1 MSNFDTMVP
10 AARFGAYG
18 NGGGSVHVHIFRILG
33 PLDVIGANV
42 TASRQQIVLA
52 MLLLEANQVV
62 PLGRLVDAVWEDA
75 PPATAKSQIQICIST
90 IRRNLSKAGLGDR
103 VVTSPAGYQIRVADG
118 ELDLRTFNDLIGEG
132 RTAVREHRLEAAASA
147 FRRALALY
155 QGWPLSGLDSR
166 VVRAAA
172 ARLAERRLTVA
183 EEYLEVELRLGRH
196 RELIEELMALVTEH
210 PLRERLWH
218 QLMTALYRSGR
229 QADAL
234 AAYQKA
240 RQASVDDLGLEP
252 SEPLRLLEKAI
263 LTGNAEPSLTAEL
276 EPTEAEESLISVP
289 RMTPAAVPDFTG
301 HRELVDEL
309 CDFLRGRAK
318 RPDRDSVPVVTIT
331 GRGGIGKTTL
341 AVHLSHQLA
350 ANFPDGQ
357 LFVQMGANANGDGLA
372 HILDRFLRALGVS
385 GSAVPDGLEA
395 RAATFRS
402 RVAGARVLVV
412 LDDAVDEREV
422 RALLPGAPS
431 CGVIVTSRHRLAGI
445 PGSRLVEVGVLDQRH
460 AVELL
465 ARMVGEER
473 VAAEPA
479 EARHLVQLCGR
490 LPLALRIAAARLIAR
505 PHWKISQLTAR
516 LADES
521 RRLDELAHGGLDVRT
536 SITFS
541 YEALDDDA
549 QRLLRRLGLLDAQDF
564 QGWVAAPLLDADM
577 VTAADTLDSLVDA
590 RLVDVVGG
598 SGAATRYRLHDLV
611 RVYARERLGADEA
624 AGERDGAMARF
635 LGAWLF
641 LMECVHRTLYGG
653 DYTVIHGT
661 APRWELPD
669 YLVHELLQ
677 DPLMWFE
684 NERAAAVA
692 AVGLA
697 ARAQLPDYCWDLAI
711 TMVALFESRSYLD
724 DWRSTH
730 ELALLTAQQAH
741 DSRGEAVMLYS
752 MGALNIVEQRFS
764 EASSRLTMAL
774 KMFEQIGEA
783 HGRSLALRHLAFL
796 DRVHGDLDNAWR
808 RYQDAL
814 SLLRP
819 LGDPAAEAHILTGMA
834 NIKLEEGDRDRA
846 AQMLEE
852 ALQTA
857 TGANSARVHAMV
869 LHRLGELHLED
880 GALAQAEEE
889 LTKALKLVREG
900 RDRPGEAH
908 VLHGLGMLRLRQGLH
923 QHAAAT
929 LNHGYA
935 VARRNGDRL
944 ATARFC
950 LALARLHRAQ
960 RQYPSAM
967 EWAAQ
972 AIALFDELQAS
983 SGRMVAHELLEQ
995 IRQEAT

>member
-1 MSNFDTMVP
+1 M
-10 AARFGAYG
+10 
-18 NGGGSVHVHIFRILG
+18 HIFRVLG
-33 PLDVIGANV
+33 PLHVVDARI

-52 MLLLEANQVV
+52 VLLLEANHVV
-62 PLGRLVDAVWEDA
+62 PVGRLVDAVWEDA

-90 IRRNLSKAGLGDR
+90 IRRALSHAGLGDR
-103 VVTSPAGYQIRVADG
+103 IDTSPAGYQIRVADG
-118 ELDLRTFNDLIGEG
+118 ELDLRTFNDLVSEG

-147 FRRALALY
+147 FRRALALHP
-155 QGWPLSGLDSR
+155 GSPLVGLDSR

-172 ARLAERRLTVA
+172 ARLAERRLTAA

-196 RELIEELMALVTEH
+196 RELIDELMALVTEH

-229 QADAL
+229 QAEAL
-234 AAYQKA
+234 AAYQSA

-252 SEPLRLLEKAI
+252 SEPLRSLERAI
-263 LTGNAEPSLTAEL
+263 LTGNAEPALMAEL
-276 EPTEAEESLISVP
+276 EPDPPDSEESLIPVP

-301 HRELVDEL
+301 HRDLVDEL
-309 CDFLRGRAK
+309 CGFLRGRTK
-318 RPDRDSVPVVTIT
+318 RPDSDSVPVAAIT

-341 AVHLSHQLA
+341 AVHLAHQLA
-350 ANFPDGQ
+350 VDFPDGQ
-357 LFVQMGANANGDGLA
+357 LFVHMGGHANGDKLA
-372 HILDRFLRALGVS
+372 HILDRFLRALGIS

-422 RALLPGAPS
+422 RTLLPGSPS
-431 CGVIVTSRHRLAGI
+431 CGVIVTSRQRLAGI
-445 PGSRLVEVGVLDQRH
+445 PGCRLVEVGVLDQRN

-473 VAAEPA
+473 VGTEPS
-479 EARHLVQLCGR
+479 EALQLVQLCGR
-490 LPLALRIAAARLIAR
+490 LPLAMRIAAARLIAR
-505 PHWKISQLTAR
+505 PHWKISQLTSR

-541 YEALDDDA
+541 YEALDDGA

-564 QGWVAAPLLDADM
+564 QSWAAAPLLDADM
-577 VTAADTLDSLVDA
+577 TTATDTLDTLVDA

-611 RVYARERLGADEA
+611 RVYARERLNADES
-624 AGERDGAMARF
+624 AGERHGGMTRF

-653 DYTVIHGT
+653 DYTVIHGA
-661 APRWELPD
+661 APRWELPE
-669 YLVHELLQ
+669 YLVQELLQ

-697 ARAQLPDYCWDLAI
+697 SRAGVPDYCWDLAI

-730 ELALLTAQQAH
+730 ELALLTAQQAG

-752 MGALNIVEQRFS
+752 LGALNIVEQRFS
-764 EASSRLTMAL
+764 EASSRLMLAL
-774 KMFEQIGEA
+774 TMFEQIGEPL
-783 HGRSLALRHLAFL
+783 GRSLALRHLAFL
-796 DRVHGDLDNAWR
+796 DRVHGDLDTAWC
-808 RYQDAL
+808 RYEDAL
-814 SLLRP
+814 SVLQP

-834 NIKLEEGDRDRA
+834 SIKLEQGDRDRA
-846 AQMLEE
+846 AEMLEQ
-852 ALQTA
+852 ALHTA
-857 TGANSARVHAMV
+857 TAANSARVHAMV

-880 GALAQAEEE
+880 GDLAQAEEE

-923 QHAAAT
+923 QHAAGT
-929 LNHGYA
+929 LNHGYT

-972 AIALFDELQAS
+972 AITLFDELQAS
-983 SGRMVAHELLEQ
+983 SGRLVAHELLEQ

>member
-1 MSNFDTMVP
+1 M
-10 AARFGAYG
+10 
-18 NGGGSVHVHIFRILG
+18 HVFRLLG
-33 PLDVIGANV
+33 PLHVLNARI
-42 TASRQQIVLA
+42 TASRQMTVLS

-62 PLGRLVDAVWEDA
+62 PVGRLVDAVWEDS

-90 IRRNLSKAGLGDR
+90 IRRALHDAGLSDR
-103 VVTSPAGYQIRVADG
+103 IGTSPAGYRIRVEDG
-118 ELDLRTFNDLIGEG
+118 ELDLRSFNELLGEG

-147 FRRALALY
+147 LRRALALY
-155 QGWPLSGLDSR
+155 QGEPLTGVDSR

-172 ARLAERRLTVA
+172 ARLAERRLAAA

-196 RELIEELMALVTEH
+196 RELIDELMALVTEH

-234 AAYQKA
+234 AAYQLA
-240 RQASVDDLGLEP
+240 RQATVDDLGLEP
-252 SEPLRLLEKAI
+252 SESLRSLERAI
-263 LTGNAEPSLTAEL
+263 LTGNAEPALMADLEL
-276 EPTEAEESLISVP
+276 ADSEETLVPVP

-301 HRELVDEL
+301 HHELIDEL
-309 CDFLRGRAK
+309 CDFLRRRAT
-318 RPDRDSVPVVTIT
+318 PPYSDSVPVVTIT

-341 AVHLSHQLA
+341 AVHLAHQVA
-350 ANFPDGQ
+350 ADFPGGQ
-357 LFVQMGANANGDGLA
+357 LFVQMGNGHSSGHANGNGDGLA
-372 HILDRFLRALGVS
+372 QILDRFLRALGIP
-385 GSAVPDGLEA
+385 GSAVPEGLDA

-402 RVAGARVLVV
+402 RVADARVLVV
-412 LDDAVDEREV
+412 LDDAVDERHV
-422 RALLPGAPS
+422 RALLPGAPT
-431 CGVIVTSRHRLAGI
+431 CGVIVTSRRRLAGI

-465 ARMVGEER
+465 ARMVGEDR

-479 EARHLVQLCGR
+479 EALQLIQLCGR

-505 PHWKISQLTAR
+505 PHWKVSQLTSR

-541 YEALDDDA
+541 YEALDDAA
-549 QRLLRRLGLLDAQDF
+549 QRLLRRLGLLEAQDF
-564 QGWVAAPLLDADM
+564 QGWVAAPLLDVDL
-577 VTAADTLDSLVDA
+577 VTATDTLDTLVDA

-598 SGAATRYRLHDLV
+598 FGAATQYRLHDLV
-611 RVYARERLGADEA
+611 RVYARERLGADETASERFA
-624 AGERDGAMARF
+624 ALTRF

-641 LMECVHRTLYGG
+641 LLECGHRTLYGG
-653 DYTVIHGT
+653 DYTVIHGA

-669 YLVHELLQ
+669 HLVHELLQ

-684 NERAAAVA
+684 NERSAAVA

-697 ARAQLPDYCWDLAI
+697 SRAGIADYCWDLAI
-711 TMVALFESRSYLD
+711 TMVALFESRRYLD
-724 DWRSTH
+724 DWRGTH
-730 ELALLTAQQAH
+730 EIALLTAQQAG
-741 DSRGEAVMLYS
+741 DSRGEAVMQYS
-752 MGALNIVEQRFS
+752 LGALNIVEHRFS
-764 EASSRLTMAL
+764 EASSRLRVAL
-774 KMFEQIGEA
+774 NMFERIGEA

-796 DRVHGDLDNAWR
+796 DRVQGDLGSAWH

-814 SLLRP
+814 SVLRP
-819 LGDPAAEAHILTGMA
+819 LGDPVAEAHILTGMA
-834 NIKLEEGDRDRA
+834 SIKLEEGDRDRA
-846 AQMLEE
+846 SDMLEE

-857 TGANSARVHAMV
+857 TSANSGRVHAMV

-880 GALAQAEEE
+880 GELAQAEEE

-900 RDRPGEAH
+900 RDRAGEAH

-935 VARRNGDRL
+935 IARRSGDRL

-967 EWAAQ
+967 EWASQ
-972 AIALFDELQAS
+972 AITLFDELQAS
-983 SGRMVAHELLEQ
+983 SGRVVAHELLEQ
-995 IRQEAT
+995 IRQEAS